1 MVCSLTLDLF
11 NFCFPSWCFLHETC
25 TFRTLF
31 FVDRICLQALQNSF
45 PSLTM
50 KFWSGNCCTRSCNGT
65 FTVLLFP
72 CRLYLPEVDCSDR
85 SLAIDDGT
93 GLSSV
98 SCKSVADAFFP
109 LVLVRHV
116 TETDNLH
123 TQVTQHKNT
132 TNTSNTTHKQSKQSE
147 NNQNCETLGLFIFLS
162 AEIWITV
169 MKNDWKC

>member
-1 MVCSLTLDLF
+1 MRLSGLKICSLSLDLF

-50 KFWSGNCCTRSCNGT
+50 KFSSGNCRTRSCNDT
-65 FTVLLFP
+65 FTVLLFSR
-72 CRLYLPEVDCSDR
+72 RLYLPEVDCSDR

-98 SCKSVADAFFP
+98 SCKSVADAILAEQEKELPAGHLCLFSVGFSTSCNGN
-109 LVLVRHV
+109 RQSTH
-116 TETDNLH
+116 
-123 TQVTQHKNT
+123 
-132 TNTSNTTHKQSKQSE
+132 TSNTTQVH
-147 NNQNCETLGLFIFLS
+147 N
-162 AEIWITV
+162 
-169 MKNDWKC
+169 